1 MQEGS
6 GKMTKMTEAEDLG
19 LEKFFQVL
27 DSIALSSHSCS
38 SKCCLAAFLLSVL
51 VLSFKIPT
59 LTGRCR
65 APTFLSLSSLY
76 FEFSKS
82 FN

>member
-6 GKMTKMTEAEDLG
+6 GKMTEMTENLR
-19 LEKFFQVL
+19 LEMLFQVL
-27 DSIALSSHSCS
+27 DSIVLWSHLCS
-38 SKCCLAAFLLSVL
+38 SKSCLDAFLLSVL